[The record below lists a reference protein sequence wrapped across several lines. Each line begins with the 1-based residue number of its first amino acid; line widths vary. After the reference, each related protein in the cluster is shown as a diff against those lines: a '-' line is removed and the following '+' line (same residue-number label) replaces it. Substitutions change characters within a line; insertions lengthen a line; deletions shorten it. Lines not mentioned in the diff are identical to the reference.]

1 MRTRHSNEYTQRLN
15 TYLEDNLMVSKHSV
29 LLANEFHPETIKK
42 LDEKFQTHHLWELSF
57 DEKKRLIQELQGTC
71 EAIAT
76 ASWMVDEIIY
86 ELNSLKIISCFGVG
100 VDGIN
105 FKVTRGRNIRVSNTP
120 DVLNDAVADIAIAL
134 VLATTRNIVNADR
147 FVREKKWPQ
156 GPLPFGMGLAG
167 KTLGIVGCGRIGEEI
182 ASRALTFGLKIAYH
196 NRSPKDL
203 PYSYYSSIAHLAEA
217 SDILLCMLPGGEGT
231 KNAINADILKKLGS
245 TGIFINVGRGSS
257 VDEVAL
263 AAALQK
269 QHIFAA
275 GLDVYADEP
284 NVPEELLEQDN
295 VVLLPHIGSAT
306 VETRKAMGQ
315 LVIDNLDA
323 YFSGKPLLTEVG

>member
-1 MRTRHSNEYTQRLN
+1 MSPRPT
-15 TYLEDNLMVSKHSV
+15 V
-29 LLANEFHPETIKK
+29 LLVNDFHPETIQK
-42 LDEKFQTHHLWELSF
+42 LDEKFQAHHLWKLSS
-57 DEKKRLIQELQGTC
+57 DEKKQLIQELQGKC

-76 ASWMVDEIIY
+76 ASWMVDDVIY
-86 ELNSLKIISCFGVG
+86 ELDSLKIISCFGVG
-100 VDGIN
+100 VDGVN
-105 FKVTRGRNIRVSNTP
+105 FKVTRSRNIRVSNTP

-147 FVREKKWPQ
+147 FVREKQWSQ
-156 GPLPFGMGLAG
+156 GPFPFGMGLAD

-203 PYSYYSSIAHLAEA
+203 PYSYHSSIADLAEA

-231 KNAINADILKKLGS
+231 RNAINADIFKKLGPS
-245 TGIFINVGRGSS
+245 GIFINVGRGSS

-263 AAALQK
+263 ASALQK

-284 NVPEELLEQDN
+284 NVPEALLELEN

-306 VETRKAMGQ
+306 VETRRAMGQ

-323 YFSGKPLLTEVG
+323 YFSDKPLITEVS

>member
-1 MRTRHSNEYTQRLN
+1 MTPKPT
-15 TYLEDNLMVSKHSV
+15 V
-29 LLANEFHPETIKK
+29 LLVNEFHPETIQK
-42 LDEKFQTHHLWELSF
+42 LDEKFQTQRLWNLSV
-57 DEKKRLIQELQGTC
+57 DEKKKLIQKLQGKC
-71 EAIAT
+71 AAIAT

-86 ELNSLKIISCFGVG
+86 ELGSLKMISCFGVG
-100 VDGIN
+100 VDAVNLEI
-105 FKVTRGRNIRVSNTP
+105 TRSRNIRVSNTP

-147 FVREKKWPQ
+147 FVREKKWSL
-156 GPLPFGMGLAG
+156 GPFPFGMGLAD

-182 ASRALTFGLKIAYH
+182 ADRALTFGLKIAYH

-203 PYSYYSSIAHLAEA
+203 PYSYHPNIADLAEA

-231 KNAINADILKKLGS
+231 RNAINADILRKLGP

-257 VDEVAL
+257 VDEIAL
-263 AAALQK
+263 VSALQK
-269 QHIFAA
+269 QQIFAA

-284 NVPEELLEQDN
+284 NVTEELLELDN

-306 VETRKAMGQ
+306 VETRGAMGQ

-323 YFSGKPLLTEVG
+323 YFAGKPLITAVS

>member
-1 MRTRHSNEYTQRLN
+1 MSPRPT
-15 TYLEDNLMVSKHSV
+15 V
-29 LLANEFHPETIKK
+29 LLVNDFHPETIQK
-42 LDEKFQTHHLWELSF
+42 LDEKFQTHHLWKLSS
-57 DEKKRLIQELQGTC
+57 DEKKQLIRELQGKC

-76 ASWMVDEIIY
+76 ASWMVDEVIY
-86 ELNSLKIISCFGVG
+86 ELDSLKIISCFGVG
-100 VDGIN
+100 VDGVN
-105 FKVTRGRNIRVSNTP
+105 FKLTRSRNIRVSNTP

-147 FVREKKWPQ
+147 FVREKKWLR
-156 GPLPFGMGLAG
+156 GPLPFGMELAG

-182 ASRALTFGLKIAYH
+182 ASRAITFGLKIAYH

-203 PYSYYSSIAHLAEA
+203 PYSYHSSIAHLAEA

-231 KNAINADILKKLGS
+231 KNAINADILKKLGP

-263 AAALQK
+263 ASAL
-269 QHIFAA
+269 HAGGLFAA

-284 NVPEELLEQDN
+284 NVPEELLELDN

-306 VETRKAMGQ
+306 VETRRAMGQ

-323 YFSGKPLLTEVG
+323 YFSGRPLITQVS

>member
-1 MRTRHSNEYTQRLN
+1 MAPKPT
-15 TYLEDNLMVSKHSV
+15 V
-29 LLANEFHPETIKK
+29 LLVNEFHPETIQK
-42 LDEKFQTHHLWELSF
+42 LDEKFQTHHLWNLSF
-57 DEKKRLIQELQGTC
+57 DEKKKLIQKLQGKC
-71 EAIAT
+71 DAIAT

-86 ELNSLKIISCFGVG
+86 ELVSLKMISCFGVG
-100 VDGIN
+100 VDGVN
-105 FKVTRGRNIRVSNTP
+105 FEVTRSRNIRVSNTP
-120 DVLNDAVADIAIAL
+120 DVLNHAVADIAVAL

-147 FVREKKWPQ
+147 FVREKKWSQ
-156 GPLPFGMGLAG
+156 GPFPFGMGLED

-182 ASRALTFGLKIAYH
+182 ADRALTFGLKIAYH

-203 PYSYYSSIAHLAEA
+203 PYNYHPSIADLAEA
-217 SDILLCMLPGGEGT
+217 SDILLCMLPGGEDT
-231 KNAINADILKKLGS
+231 RNAINADILRKLGP

-257 VDEVAL
+257 VDEIAL
-263 AAALQK
+263 ASALQK

-284 NVPEELLEQDN
+284 NVPEELLELDN

-306 VETRKAMGQ
+306 VETRGAMGQ

-323 YFSGKPLLTEVG
+323 YFVGKPLLTEVS